1 MGVFAIIGSLNKSKV
16 IGAIK
21 ALKKYGISNYKA
33 VKIKTFREQPMNMYE
48 TLTLALYRAEK
59 AIEYGGY
66 IGIGIE
72 GGIFFSLGYPIEGQ
86 VAIVIDRNSYVGLG
100 FSSLFPLPIHFK
112 SLLMEKS
119 LGSIME
125 YETGLRDIGSLYG
138 AIGYLSN
145 GAITRITLTYE
156 SVLMALLPFMKKE
169 FYRKLLTVDELKKI
183 LKTLKK
189 IPNKYVQG

>member
-1 MGVFAIIGSLNKSKV
+1 MGVSAIIGSLNKSKV

-59 AIEYGGY
+59 AIEYGGD
-66 IGIGIE
+66 IGVGIE

-86 VAIVIDRNSYVGLG
+86 VAIVIDRNNYVGLG
-100 FSSLFPLPIHFK
+100 FSSLFPLPIHFR
-112 SLLMEKS
+112 SLLKEKS
-119 LGSIME
+119 LGHIME

-145 GAITRITLTYE
+145 GAITRIILTYE

-169 FYRKLLTVDELKKI
+169 FYKKLLTVDELKKI
-183 LKTLKK
+183 LKTLKE
-189 IPNKYVQG
+189 IPNKYV